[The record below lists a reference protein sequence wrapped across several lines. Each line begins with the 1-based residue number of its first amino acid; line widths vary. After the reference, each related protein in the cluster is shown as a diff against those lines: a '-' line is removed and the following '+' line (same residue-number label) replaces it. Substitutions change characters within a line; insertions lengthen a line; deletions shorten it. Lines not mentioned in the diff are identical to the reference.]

1 MERNIIVVSLLVEER
16 VAHAPEVQGILT
28 RYGKQ
33 ILNRSGIPAPSKD
46 KGIITLVMV
55 ATEQERLELEKSLQQ
70 VNGVQV
76 RTVSF
81 GLDAKEFQCSL
92 S

>member
-1 MERNIIVVSLLVEER
+1 MERGIIVVSLLVEER

-55 ATEQERLELEKSLQQ
+55 ASEQERIEMEQELQKIK
-70 VNGVQV
+70 GVKV

-81 GLDAKEFQCSL
+81 GDVKDF
-92 S
+92 